1 MVISHL
7 LSNLHW
13 KFRLFLFCQLTA
25 LLKYATGQEG
35 TENGDV
41 LPKERLAGETT
52 VATVVNMSHSR
63 VPTDPAEDLAV
74 PPCAW
79 AAPHRLPNQGSSV
92 DVEGRALDLLLGGR
106 LGLASN
112 TSTATLSLAS
122 LLRLASG
129 QTSQVVHIPW
139 RGRTL
144 TPHWQLEVKVC
155 VHGEVAGEGG
165 ILVAGVVGHQG
176 CLPPMLRQWDYWWPR
191 QAAIAVP
198 TPNRRLTLSPSQ
210 HTETPL
216 TTAPASNS
224 LLLLW
229 NWLLCA
235 LACPVRVPHWFGS
248 GAAGSGLEDRLGRPP
263 SSRGPAS
270 AQLSDTARPAQL
282 GRDTPADLAG
292 QQRKK

>member
-1 MVISHL
+1 MKIPVVLVLPVDRSPEIRNWSGGDRE
-7 LSNLHW
+7 
-13 KFRLFLFCQLTA
+13 KDI
-25 LLKYATGQEG
+25 
-35 TENGDV
+35 GDV

-92 DVEGRALDLLLGGR
+92 DVEGRALDLLLGLR

-165 ILVAGVVGHQG
+165 VLVAGVVGHQLPG
-176 CLPPMLRQWDYWWPR
+176 SLPPMLRQWDYWWPR

-210 HTETPL
+210 HTETP
-216 TTAPASNS
+216 S
-224 LLLLW
+224 LLRQLPTHSCLW

-282 GRDTPADLAG
+282 GGNTPADPAG